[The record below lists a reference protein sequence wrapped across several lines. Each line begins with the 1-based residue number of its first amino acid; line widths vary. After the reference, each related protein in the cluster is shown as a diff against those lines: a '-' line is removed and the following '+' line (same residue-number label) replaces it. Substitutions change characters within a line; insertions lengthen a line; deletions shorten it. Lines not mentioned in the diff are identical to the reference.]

1 MHGTASGLLHTSGV
15 ELDDLDRRIVAA
27 LQVDGRASWRRIAEV
42 IDVPFS
48 TVTRRGSALL
58 ASGAVRV
65 VAIPASLQT
74 AIMEVTTTPQ
84 RFDAVARALA
94 SRPDTLFVYA
104 LSAPSRIIVEERLNH
119 GSLARTVLEEIPAI
133 DGVTGVLAAPVLD
146 YYRTLTSWMPGL
158 LSASEVGEL
167 NENFGR
173 RRSMGAAPESAVD
186 LRMQAIL
193 QRDGR
198 ASVAEI
204 AAEVNQ
210 SESAVRRRL
219 AALVNSRV
227 DVRAV
232 IAPALLGFQVSA
244 FVWIRV
250 APSAVERVAHQIL
263 ESPYVRYAVMTMGDH
278 QLVVDVAVESLDEL
292 RRFLTEQ
299 PWATAVESMRASP
312 VLAAY
317 KRSGVIAVES

>member
-1 MHGTASGLLHTSGV
+1 M
-15 ELDDLDRRIVAA
+15 
-27 LQVDGRASWRRIAEV
+27 
-42 IDVPFS
+42 PFS

-133 DGVTGVLAAPVLD
+133 DGVTGVLAAPVLA

-158 LSASEVGEL
+158 LSASEVDEL
-167 NENFGR
+167 NEDFGR
-173 RRSMGAAPESAVD
+173 RRPVSVMSESPVD
-186 LRMQAIL
+186 LRMQSAL

-198 ASVAEI
+198 ASVADI

-219 AALVNSRV
+219 AALVKSKL

-232 IAPALLGFQVSA
+232 VAPALLGFQVSA

-250 APSAVERVAHQIL
+250 APSAVEHVAHQIL
-263 ESPYVRYAVMTMGDH
+263 ASPFVRYAVMTMGDH
-278 QLVVDVAVESLDEL
+278 QLVVDVAVESLDDL

-299 PWATAVESMRASP
+299 PWATAVESMRSSP

-317 KRSGVIAVES
+317 KRSGIVTAEV